1 MEMTAMIKSDYCRR
15 LREVEELHARVDQLE
30 YENRMLRMQRDRSR
44 RAVLAGIREN
54 MPANKRERLRL
65 FRRGW
70 LSGMMVSSFLFTAV
84 AYLATH

>member
-15 LREVEELHARVDQLE
+15 LREVEELQARVEQLE

-44 RAVLAGIREN
+44 RAILAGIREN
-54 MPANKRERLRL
+54 MPENKRERLRL